1 METLRNIKSALLA
14 PDFDT
19 DEICT
24 LSKEELANLT
34 PQQLHE
40 EALCIF
46 RTYCRSASGRL
57 PCKNPDGD
65 TPALFVTTYGKYNDG
80 RQFYAS
86 TWLDLYMPS
95 SFEEF
100 DQIARAINYDD
111 RDPEIM
117 CTDYQNFPEGWYSE
131 SPDREDIE
139 KIIEFAR
146 SAFGRLQ
153 GKNLSDDDD
162 REMWEAYIDAT
173 GDDDATF
180 KQAQDNFVGKYEDDE
195 TFAEGLFRE
204 CYDIPDHLD
213 GYIDWERVA
222 RDIMMDH
229 YAENGYYFHA

>member
-1 METLRNIKSALLA
+1 METLRNIKSALLD
-14 PDFDT
+14 PNFDT

-24 LSKEELANLT
+24 LTKEELANLT

-46 RTYCRSASGRL
+46 RTYC
-57 PCKNPDGD
+57 NPDGD

-95 SFEEF
+95 SYEEF

-139 KIIEFAR
+139 KIIEFA
-146 SAFGRLQ
+146 
-153 GKNLSDDDD
+153 NLSDDDD

-195 TFAEGLFRE
+195 TFAEELFRE